1 MFKKSLLF
9 SAAIIGAFILTACT
23 GEESTTDFSEYKQT
37 FTNESEKVV
46 FVLDENDELFSVY
59 YYTAENEED
68 EEVRLSSVATN
79 TGGIEESYINN
90 SVGVLL
96 TNNDQ
101 LIVDSYYVGNNI
113 AVYEDV
119 ASFKVQENDV
129 NVLFLENDGDLYG
142 FGRNSDAQMGN
153 GEAIF
158 LNKDDPKTD
167 AAYPI
172 LSDVKQYDIN
182 NENDY
187 YYSCVALTNAGEIY
201 VWGYAASDYS
211 LSGTDAHF
219 ILTPKLVADSADS
232 YEHVID
238 GLIAYTSYGQVLI
251 QEHVSDDAVIVED
264 NEETSDEET
273 DYEPSMESFIQSIR
287 GIDYAGDI
295 GGVRGEIVNNEYGT
309 PIEVELG
316 ITYLKNGQA
325 VGEDSL
331 YVGPVAPGETVSFET
346 SKSMVGLGA
355 TDFKISSF
363 NVYK

>member
-9 SAAIIGAFILTACT
+9 SAAIIGVFILTACT
-23 GEESTTDFSEYKQT
+23 DEESTIDFSEYKQT
-37 FTNESEKVV
+37 FTDESEKVV
-46 FVLDENDELFSVY
+46 FVLDENDELFRVY
-59 YYTAENEED
+59 YYTDENEEN

-79 TGGIEESYINN
+79 TGGIEENYINDN
-90 SVGVLL
+90 IRVLL

-101 LIVDSYYVGNNI
+101 FIVDSTYVGNNI

-119 ASFKVQENDV
+119 ASFKVQEDEF

-142 FGRNSDAQMGN
+142 FGSNFSAQVGN
-153 GEAIF
+153 GKAGY
-158 LNKDDPKTD
+158 LNEDPKTD
-167 AAYPI
+167 VAYPI

-182 NENDY
+182 NEDDY
-187 YYSCVALTNAGEIY
+187 YYSCVALTNAGEVY
-201 VWGYAASDYS
+201 VWGHASTDYS
-211 LSGTDAHF
+211 LSDTAAHF

-232 YEHVID
+232 YEHVSD
-238 GLIAYTSYGQVLI
+238 GLIAYTSNGQVHI
-251 QEHVSDDAVIVED
+251 QEHVSDDAVIEED
-264 NEETSDEET
+264 NEETSNEET
-273 DYEPSMESFIQSIR
+273 AYEPSMESFIQSIR

-295 GGVRGEIVNNEYGT
+295 GGVRGEIINNEYGT

-325 VGEDSL
+325 VGGDSL